1 MRGEE
6 ILEQNHLKAPEGFS
20 DTKQP
25 FFNNRLAE
33 EVHRLDF
40 PEQTLRLA
48 LKIREKCSS
57 GKTHVGFHETQLA
70 RRIVRRAGEIQKTDG
85 RLPLIAT
92 WPREVLQL
100 EVLVKPQAVALPPLH
115 PRRRCF
121 SRGLRHTWLTPQAE
135 LSTA

>member
-20 DTKQP
+20 DTKQA

-40 PEQTLRLA
+40 LEQTLRLA

-57 GKTHVGFHETQLA
+57 GKTHLGFHETQLT

-85 RLPLIAT
+85 CLPLIAT
-92 WPREVLQL
+92 WPGEVLQL
-100 EVLVKPQAVALPPLH
+100 AVLVRASGSGPAPV
-115 PRRRCF
+115 
-121 SRGLRHTWLTPQAE
+121 TP
-135 LSTA
+135 